1 MPALTLDFL
10 WGGVAEATF
19 AAMATLPGA
28 ASEYVEI
35 GGIAGAEA
43 RVPSALL
50 RSRPFRLSGSGI
62 GSFDMRRYLTEA
74 RRYVGMI
81 AEGRVTVEASAS
93 PLERVAEAWAGSQDP
108 RPVLTF

>member
-62 GSFDMRRYLTEA
+62 GSFDPR
-74 RRYVGMI
+74 
-81 AEGRVTVEASAS
+81 RVTDRSWMTRSSFACRSSGMEPISSSSTV
-93 PLERVAEAWAGSQDP
+93 PP
-108 RPVLTF
+108 RECSNLP